1 MRDILTDLYAAGYRG
16 GVSIEP
22 HLAAAVHL
30 GKEAEDDAAYRI
42 YVEYGRRMTRIVE
55 EITGG

>member
-1 MRDILTDLYAAGYRG
+1 MKNSGYEG

-30 GKEAEDDAAYRI
+30 GKEATSEEAYKI
-42 YVEYGRRMTRIVE
+42 YVTYGRKLM
-55 EITGG
+55 EIMDNLR